1 MPFCPKCRYEYRPEI
16 IKCPECEEYLVAALP
31 EGTDE
36 DTIDEEEFA
45 DWVPI
50 CRLTSE
56 SYAELLVEALE
67 SKNVTAI
74 VYSGTG
80 YFGKTGQMGASSFLT
95 AGGGYTVLVPVE
107 MKEDAAIE
115 ASIILGENWDKVKIE

>member
-1 MPFCPKCRYEYRPEI
+1 MPFCPKCRFEYRPEI
-16 IKCPECEEYLVAALP
+16 TKCPDCDEYLVAALP
-31 EGTDE
+31 EENDE
-36 DTIDEEEFA
+36 DTIGEEDYS
-45 DWVPI
+45 DWAPL

-67 SKNVTAI
+67 SRNITAI

-80 YFGKTGQMGASSFLT
+80 FFGTTGQMGASSFSA

-107 MKEDAAIE
+107 MKEEAAIE
-115 ASIILGENWDKVKIE
+115 ASIVLGENWEKVRIE